1 VTFSNDFTFTVTSV
15 LVPKNPA
22 PPTSSSST
30 GVDRGVNTGVGRNPG
45 TSATNSP
52 GLQGTQ
58 LYGFGTDS
66 GNWTFDDQGRVFGFW
81 AEFGAGPCTSNSV
94 VTNGVTN
101 IVVTCVSLT
110 NSVSFTGTVVPGK
123 HLTLKCSTPNGQ
135 LVYRGVP
142 AVQLAD
148 ISGSWIGIK
157 KGAKIPTFNEQ
168 FTLSADTNS
177 VIPNVYDVNGFGP
190 GYQYT
195 SGLVMISSQHQ
206 MSFSCVT
213 AANPDNP
220 GLDTVRA
227 VNGSFNINKAKGTLT
242 GWDQPVGPFVNRINF
257 RVIKQ

>member
-1 VTFSNDFTFTVTSV
+1 MTFNSDFTFTVTDV

-22 PPTSSSST
+22 PPTSSTTT
-30 GVDRGVNTGVGRNPG
+30 GVDRGPNTGVGRNPG
-45 TSATNSP
+45 SSTTNSP

-81 AEFGAGPCTSNSV
+81 AEFGAGPCVSNSV

-101 IVVTCVSLT
+101 IVVTCNSLT
-110 NSVSFTGTVVPGK
+110 NSVSFTGNVVPGK

-135 LVYRGVP
+135 VVFRGVP

-148 ISGSWIGIK
+148 VSGSWIGIK
-157 KGAKIPTFNEQ
+157 KGPKIPTFNEQ
-168 FTLSADTNS
+168 FTLSINTNAP
-177 VIPNVYDVNGFGP
+177 IPNAYDVSGIGP

-195 SGLVMISSQHQ
+195 NGIVLISSQHQ

-213 AANPDNP
+213 AENPANP
-220 GLDTVRA
+220 GLDILRA
-227 VNGSFNINKAKGTLT
+227 VNGSFNVNKAKGTLT
-242 GWDQPVGPFVNRINF
+242 GWDQPPGIFTNRINF